1 MDAVAV
7 GFMVLIAGAAFMG
20 VVVGAIGGAVTWRF
34 GGSLV
39 LGGLMTACAYLLA
52 LILEHPQ
59 DFIWLG
65 AKLTWGIPATSVTFL
80 IGSVSAPWLKAR
92 TALRPTWI
100 ALATLGITLSM
111 GFLYLLLFRIS
122 MQAPLVAAPVA

>member
-39 LGGLMTACAYLLA
+39 LGGLITACAYLLA

-59 DFIWLG
+59 DFIWLS
-65 AKLTWGIPATSVTFL
+65 AKVTWGIPATSVTFL
-80 IGSVSAPWLKAR
+80 IGSVPAAWLNGRAPL
-92 TALRPTWI
+92 LPSSI
-100 ALATLGITLSM
+100 AIATHGIILSM
-111 GFLYLLLFRIS
+111 GVLYF
-122 MQAPLVAAPVA
+122 